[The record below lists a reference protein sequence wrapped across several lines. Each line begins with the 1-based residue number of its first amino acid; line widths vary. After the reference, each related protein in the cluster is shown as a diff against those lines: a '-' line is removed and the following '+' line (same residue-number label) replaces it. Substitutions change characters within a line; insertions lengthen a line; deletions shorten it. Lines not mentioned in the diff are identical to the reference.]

1 MKRTPIVFI
10 LMLGAGLTAAEAP
23 TFLEVVTTRFE
34 RWDRDHDGV
43 LAVAELDA
51 LVADPLNKGDEAAAI
66 AVLKRAARSTRMKIP
81 PLTLSYVK
89 EAVGAAPSATRPDF
103 AKMFKEGQAV
113 LVSATKREPFPDGSP
128 RLDTVHQGRLGNCF
142 CLAPLGAMVHRDPQ
156 QVVRLFARQAD
167 GTYLVTLGKRSVR
180 IAPPTDAELAM
191 TASNEGAGLW
201 VNLYEK
207 AVGTALNE
215 AKPVEQRTGSPMDVL
230 AKGGSAGTML
240 EFITGHPIRRIS
252 FVFAKDAKVDEA
264 GRQAKL
270 RELRTQVEAAAREQ
284 RLMTCGTLAV
294 TTPGLTP
301 NHAYAV
307 LGFDAKTQQVRLWNP
322 HGGAFK
328 PKGEPGLT
336 AGYPMKDGIF
346 EIALA
351 EWPKQFSG
359 MAYETER

>member
-1 MKRTPIVFI
+1 MKRLPLVFI
-10 LMLGAGLTAAEAP
+10 LMLSASLPAAEAP
-23 TFLEVVTTRFE
+23 TFLEIVTTHFE
-34 RWDRDHDGV
+34 RWDRDRDGV
-43 LAVAELDA
+43 LTVAELDT
-51 LVADPLNKGDEAAAI
+51 LVADPLNKGDEASAI
-66 AVLKRAARSTRMKIP
+66 AVLKRASRSTRIKIP
-81 PLTLSYVK
+81 RLTQSLVK
-89 EAVGAAPSATRPDF
+89 EAVGAPPSATRLDF
-103 AKMFKEGQAV
+103 VKMFKEGQAA
-113 LVSATKREPFPDGSP
+113 LLSARKRELFPDGAP
-128 RLDTVHQGRLGNCF
+128 RLDTIHQGRLGNCF

-156 QVVRLFARQAD
+156 QVVRLFAKEAD
-167 GTYLVTLGKRSVR
+167 GSYRVALGKRNVHITS
-180 IAPPTDAELAM
+180 PTDAELAM
-191 TASNEGAGLW
+191 TSSNEGAGLW
-201 VNLYEK
+201 VNSYEK

-215 AKPVEQRTGSPMDVL
+215 AKPVEQRAGSPTDVL
-230 AKGGSAGTML
+230 AKGGSAGTIL
-240 EFITGHPIRRIS
+240 ELITGHPIRRIS
-252 FVFAKDAKVDEA
+252 FVFAKDAKVDEV
-264 GRQAKL
+264 GRQAQL
-270 RELRTQVEAAAREQ
+270 HELRIQVEAAVREQ

-328 PKGEPGLT
+328 PKGEPGPT